1 MTMMTGQQYR
11 ESLRRLKPEVYYLGE
26 KIESVAD
33 HPTFLPHVNAAALT
47 YDMALAPEFEELLT
61 ATSHLTGEK
70 INRFTHIHHSHDD
83 LVKKVKMLRAL
94 GQQTGSCFQRCVGF
108 DGLNSVYSITYDIDQ
123 KVGTDYHKRL
133 VNFLKEVQSKDLMVS
148 GAMTDVKG
156 NRRLSPSQQQDPD
169 LYVHMVEKKKDGIVV
184 SGAKAH
190 ITGAVN
196 SHGHLVMPTSAMKA
210 EDADYAV
217 CLYVPVDAKG
227 VVHIFG
233 RQTNDTRKC
242 NCFLDQGNVDYGI
255 VGGEALIVF
264 DKVFVPW
271 EHVFMCGEYE
281 FAYELVERF
290 ATAHRQNYGGCK
302 TGLAD
307 ALIGATYA
315 LAQVQGTDRASHIRD
330 KLVEMVQLTETLY
343 CCSIACSCQ
352 GYALPA
358 GSYMADP
365 LLANV
370 TKLNV
375 TREVYEIARLAQ
387 DIAGGILATAP
398 SEMDWKDPRVGK
410 YVDKYMK
417 GVAEVPTE
425 TRLRLVRLL
434 EAMTC
439 GTALVESMHGAG
451 SPQAQRIMIERR
463 ANFERKKRLAEKL
476 AKIGEQPLFV
486 C

>member
-1 MTMMTGQQYR
+1 MSMITGKQYR
-11 ESLRRLKPEVYYLGE
+11 ESLSKLKPEIYYLGE
-26 KIESVAD
+26 KIDSVVT
-33 HPTFLPHVNAAALT
+33 HPAFVPHVNAAALT
-47 YDMALAPEFEELLT
+47 YEMALAPEFEELLST
-61 ATSHLTGEK
+61 KSHLTGEK

-108 DGLNSVYSITYDIDQ
+108 DALNATYSVTYDMD
-123 KVGTDYHKRL
+123 KKLGTKYHERFI
-133 VNFLKEVQSKDLMVS
+133 NFLKEIQATDIMIS
-148 GAMTDVKG
+148 GAMTDPKG
-156 NRRLSPSQQQDPD
+156 DRRLSPSQQKDPD
-169 LYVHMVEKKKDGIVV
+169 QYVHIVEKRDDGIVV

-196 SHGHLVMPTSAMKA
+196 SHGHLVMPTSAMKK

-217 CLYVPVDAKG
+217 CFYVPIDAPG
-227 VVHIFG
+227 VIHIFG

-242 NCFLDQGNVDYGI
+242 ECFLDQGNAEYGI

-264 DKVFVPW
+264 DKTFIPW
-271 EHVFMCGEYE
+271 KHVFMCGEYD

-290 ATAHRQNYGGCK
+290 ATFHRQNYGGCK
-302 TGLAD
+302 AGLSD

-315 LAQVQGTDRASHIRD
+315 LAQAQGTDKASHVRD
-330 KLVEMVQLTETLY
+330 KIVEMVHLAETLY

-352 GYALPA
+352 GYAMPA

-365 LLANV
+365 LLANI

-375 TREVYEIARLAQ
+375 TRNIYEIARLAQ

-398 SEMDWKDPRVGK
+398 AETDWKDPKIGK

-417 GVAEVPTE
+417 GVDELPAE
-425 TRLRLVRLL
+425 TRIRLVRLL

-439 GTALVESMHGAG
+439 GTALAESMHGAG

-463 ANFERKKRLAEKL
+463 ANLERKKRLAEKL
-476 AKIGEQPLFV
+476 AKIGDQPKLV

>member
-1 MTMMTGQQYR
+1 MGMMTGNQYR
-11 ESLRRLKPEVYYLGE
+11 ESLRRLKPEIYCMGE
-26 KIESVAD
+26 KIESVVE
-33 HPTFLPHVNAAALT
+33 HPAFTPHVNTAALT
-47 YDMALAPEFEELLT
+47 YEMASAPEFEELMT
-61 ATSHLTGEK
+61 VTSHLTGEK

-83 LVKKVKMLRAL
+83 LVKKVKMLRAI
-94 GQQTGSCFQRCVGF
+94 GQQTGSCFQRCVGH
-108 DGLNSVYSITYDIDQ
+108 DGLNAVYSVTYDMDQ
-123 KVGTDYHKRL
+123 ERGTDYHKRF
-133 VNFLKEVQSKDLMVS
+133 VKFLKGVQAQDMMVS
-148 GAMTDVKG
+148 GAMTDPKG
-156 NRRLSPSQQQDPD
+156 DRSLPPSKQKDPD
-169 LYVHMVEKKKDGIVV
+169 VYVHVVERKDDGIVV
-184 SGAKAH
+184 NGAKAH

-196 SHGHLVMPTSAMKA
+196 SHGHLVMPTGAMKE

-217 CLYVPVDAKG
+217 CFYVPVDAPG
-227 VVHIFG
+227 IIHIFG

-242 NCFLDQGNVDYGI
+242 DCTIDQGNAEYGI
-255 VGGEALIVF
+255 VGGEALVVF
-264 DKVFVPW
+264 ERVFVPW
-271 EHVFMCGEYE
+271 EHVFMCGEHE

-307 ALIGATYA
+307 ALIGASYL
-315 LAQVQGTDRASHIRD
+315 LAEAQGTARASHIGD
-330 KLVEMVQLTETLY
+330 KLVEMVHLAETLY
-343 CCSIACSCQ
+343 CCSVACSCQ
-352 GYALPA
+352 GFAMPA

-375 TREVYEIARLAQ
+375 TRHVYEIARLAQ
-387 DIAGGILATAP
+387 DIAGGVLATTP
-398 SEMDWKDPRVGK
+398 GEVDWKDPRVGK

-417 GVAEVPTE
+417 GVADVPAE
-425 TRLRLVRLL
+425 TRIRLIRLL

-451 SPQAQRIMIERR
+451 SPQAQRIMIGRR
-463 ANFERKKRLAEKL
+463 ANLERKKRLAQKL

>member
-1 MTMMTGQQYR
+1 MMTGQQYR

-26 KIESVAD
+26 KIESVVD
-33 HPTFLPHVNAAALT
+33 HPAFLPHVNAAALT

-123 KVGTDYHKRL
+123 KLGTDYHKRL
-133 VNFLKEVQSKDLMVS
+133 VNLLKQVQSKDLMVS

-156 NRRLSPSQQQDPD
+156 NRRLSPSQQKDPD

-184 SGAKAH
+184 RGAKAH

-217 CLYVPVDAKG
+217 CFYVPVDAPG

-242 NCFLDQGNVDYGI
+242 ECFLDQGNVDYGI

-264 DKVFVPW
+264 DDVFVPW
-271 EHVFMCGEYE
+271 ENVFMCGEYE

-307 ALIGATYA
+307 AMIGATYA
-315 LAQVQGTDRASHIRD
+315 LAQVQGTDRASHTRD
-330 KLVEMVQLTETLY
+330 KLVEMVHLTETLY

-398 SEMDWKDPRVGK
+398 SEMDWKDERVGK

-425 TRLRLVRLL
+425 TRLRLLRLL
-434 EAMTC
+434 EGMTC

-451 SPQAQRIMIERR
+451 SPQAQRIMIERQ

-476 AKIGEQPLFV
+476 AKIGEQPLLV

>member
-33 HPTFLPHVNAAALT
+33 HPAFLPHVNAAALT

-123 KVGTDYHKRL
+123 KLGTDYHKRL
-133 VNFLKEVQSKDLMVS
+133 VNLLKQVQSKDLMVS

-156 NRRLSPSQQQDPD
+156 NRRLSPSQQKDPD

-184 SGAKAH
+184 RGAKAH

-217 CLYVPVDAKG
+217 CFYVPVDAPG

-242 NCFLDQGNVDYGI
+242 ECFLDQGNVDYGI

-264 DKVFVPW
+264 DDVFVPW
-271 EHVFMCGEYE
+271 ENVFMCGEYE

-307 ALIGATYA
+307 AMIGATYA
-315 LAQVQGTDRASHIRD
+315 LAQVQGTDRASHTRD
-330 KLVEMVQLTETLY
+330 KLVEMVHLTETLY

-398 SEMDWKDPRVGK
+398 SEMDWKDERVGK

-425 TRLRLVRLL
+425 TRLRLLRLL
-434 EAMTC
+434 EGMTC

-451 SPQAQRIMIERR
+451 SPQAQRIMIERQ

-476 AKIGEQPLFV
+476 AKIGEQPLLV